1 MGRRVGRSMAGQ
13 GNLLRGVGL
22 VFQSSPSNQPGC
34 QPGRDTW
41 HSSPQ
46 PQMELPCY

>member
-1 MGRRVGRSMAGQ
+1 MADQ

-22 VFQSSPSNQPGC
+22 VFQSNPSNQPGC
-34 QPGRDTW
+34 HPGRDTW

-46 PQMELPCY
+46 PQMELPWY